1 MNDETRQPD
10 TDPVRRYLDGELEAT
25 DLPDRLRSEARAWE
39 GLLATIRDTHPRAPA
54 PAWLEDRVM
63 AEIEALEAPGPVI
76 RAWRWLVHP
85 RTFRAPPL
93 AVGLATAAM
102 AALVLLPRTGLPPTG
117 PVSPPGVGVN
127 AIPGEGVGPDAGAV
141 SAAADDPV
149 VYVQFILE
157 APGARSVSV
166 GGDFDGWEGS
176 HALSDNDGDGVW
188 TGRVPIQPGVHAYM
202 FLVDGSD
209 WVTDPEAQRY
219 TDDGFGNRNAILAL
233 ADPRT

>member
-1 MNDETRQPD
+1 
-10 TDPVRRYLDGELEAT
+10 
-25 DLPDRLRSEARAWE
+25 
-39 GLLATIRDTHPRAPA
+39 
-54 PAWLEDRVM
+54 M

-76 RAWRWLVHP
+76 RAWRWLVRP
-85 RTFRAPPL
+85 RPFRAPPL
-93 AVGLATAAM
+93 AVGLATAAV
-102 AALVLLPRTGLPPTG
+102 AALVLLPRTGLPPAG
-117 PVSPPGVGVN
+117 PVSPPGAGV
-127 AIPGEGVGPDAGAV
+127 DAAR
-141 SAAADDPV
+141 AAA
-149 VYVQFILE
+149 VYVQFVLE

-166 GGDFDGWEGS
+166 GGDFDDWEGS